1 MHDGA
6 AGVPYDQVISS
17 LRITPSDGTA
27 AFLGS
32 ETGAKFSCP
41 NRGSFV
47 ADLHPSIDAIVTV
60 HATAT
65 GTFSDP
71 DHATGTQQAT
81 VVRWHPV
88 RRRWPPPVQL
98 HRRFHD
104 PRRTASVGASDAAAA
119 TRFEHSQRWWLPPRE
134 LCDAGV
140 RHAVSNLDMHA
151 RRSVNAA
158 CSAAPGYP
166 SGSVRVGGAVRLTAA
181 RVDPLHCAADSR
193 T

>member
-41 NRGSFV
+41 NRASFV

-71 DHATGTQQAT
+71 DRAMGTQQAT
-81 VVRWHPV
+81 V
-88 RRRWPPPVQL
+88 
-98 HRRFHD
+98 D
-104 PRRTASVGASDAAAA
+104 
-119 TRFEHSQRWWLPPRE
+119 
-134 LCDAGV
+134 CAGS
-140 RHAVSNLDMHA
+140 R
-151 RRSVNAA
+151 
-158 CSAAPGYP
+158 
-166 SGSVRVGGAVRLTAA
+166 
-181 RVDPLHCAADSR
+181 CAAVGPLPCSFTVNFGIHAD
-193 T
+193 